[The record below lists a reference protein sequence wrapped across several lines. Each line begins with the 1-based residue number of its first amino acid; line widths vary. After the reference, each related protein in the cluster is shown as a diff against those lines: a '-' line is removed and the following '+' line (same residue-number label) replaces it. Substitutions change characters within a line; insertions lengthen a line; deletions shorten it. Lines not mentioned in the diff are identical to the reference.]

1 MDENN
6 KAWRKH
12 LCKTFWGRSVCPS
25 VYLPKRVI
33 YVSFEANISAGWLI
47 SDFSWSYSFK
57 IVLNMLHPICQHKG
71 FVFVFFFC
79 FLKLFMVKV
88 WVCTVVMLLY
98 YGKCFCVIFV
108 NHWNV
113 SYNSVST
120 FLNELHPSRHAAVLC
135 NKNWSALWKPDHT
148 IHPSIHR
155 DCLRTM
161 WWCARCFPRCLVLW
175 CCFFFFFLFP
185 HL

>member
-1 MDENN
+1 M
-6 KAWRKH
+6 K
-12 LCKTFWGRSVCPS
+12 KTFMQNLLREICLSVCLS
-25 VYLPKRVI
+25 
-33 YVSFEANISAGWLI
+33 SEARHLRQFWSEHLGWLT
-47 SDFSWSYSFK
+47 DFSWSYSFK

-108 NHWNV
+108 NHRNV

-120 FLNELHPSRHAAVLC
+120 FLNELHPSRHATVLC

-148 IHPSIHR
+148 IHPSIG
-155 DCLRTM
+155 T
-161 WWCARCFPRCLVLW
+161 LW
-175 CCFFFFFLFP
+175 E
-185 HL
+185 H